1 MIEEFGESELI
12 VTIIFCLALLDNF
25 DTLHGQ
31 EKMTRYRHAL
41 LAHKI
46 FNDTSYL
53 LDSIKLQPEYIRNLK
68 FITIDNDRFKIGQ
81 NKACNKIKIINNQIN
96 LIDLND

>member
-12 VTIIFCLALLDNF
+12 LTIIFCLALLDNF

-46 FNDTSYL
+46 FNDTSYSEDWIQL
-53 LDSIKLQPEYIRNLK
+53 NFNQNTNIRNLK
-68 FITIDNDRFKIGQ
+68 FITIDNERFRISR
-81 NKACNKIKIINNQIN
+81 NKAIQT
-96 LIDLND
+96 L